1 MHRMTGTD
9 AGFLSIET
17 DRWPMHTL
25 KISIID
31 PGPDY
36 SFERAKEYFARNIHR
51 LPPLRWRMLPTPLRI
66 NHPLLLPDPEFDI
79 DFHVHRMYCPP
90 PGGPKE
96 FGALVSDLVRRP
108 LERTRPLW
116 EMYLVEGLEE
126 GKVASVVKL
135 HHALADG
142 AASAVLLNE
151 FFVKMPGAEHPPEAE
166 PWNPEPLPG
175 KAKLI
180 ALGVRDAAR
189 LVRHDGPVFLKRAK
203 EVKIWRKSQPDDP
216 ALKAPAPFS
225 APELPI
231 NHDVSQ
237 HRNFAFTT
245 LSLQDAKDVRT
256 KFGTTINDVALAVT
270 AGALRRYLL
279 AHDMLPEQPLVAL
292 MPFSTREPGD
302 NPMWGNHVYM
312 MWVRLRTDVADPVER
327 LRAARG
333 EAALTKEEMMGT
345 KGARID
351 DMTELGPPVFSTV
364 LTKFVQFL
372 ARTTKKPL
380 YNVVM
385 SNVAGPSEPLFAGT
399 HPVSAFYSVANI
411 SEDMPLNMTMWSYV
425 DQLNFS
431 LLSCA
436 KQIPDLWT
444 ITDGIREE
452 LALLV
457 KAASSDE

>member
-9 AGFLSIET
+9 AGFLYLE
-17 DRWPMHTL
+17 DDHFPMHTL
-25 KISIID
+25 KVSVID

-36 SFERAKEYFARNIHR
+36 SFERAKEYFASNIHR
-51 LPPLRWRMLPTPLRI
+51 LSPLRWRMVPTPLRI
-66 NHPLLLPDPEFDI
+66 NHPLLVPDPDFDI
-79 DFHVHRMYCPP
+79 DFHVHRTYCPP

-96 FGALVSDLVRRP
+96 FGGLVSDLVRRP

-116 EMYLVEGLEE
+116 EMYLVEGLEG

-151 FFVKMPGAEHPPEAE
+151 FFVKMPGAEHPPEAQ
-166 PWNPEPLPG
+166 PWDPKPLPG
-175 KAKLI
+175 KVKLF

-189 LVRHDGPVFLKRAK
+189 LVRHDGPVFLQRAK
-203 EVKIWRKSQPDDP
+203 EVKVWRKGQPDDP
-216 ALKAPAPFS
+216 ALKAPTPFS
-225 APELPI
+225 APTLPI
-231 NHDVSQ
+231 NHDVSR

-245 LSLQDAKDVRT
+245 LSLDDAKDVRA
-256 KFGTTINDVALAVT
+256 KFGTKINDVALAIT
-270 AGALRRYLL
+270 AGAMRRYLL
-279 AHDMLPEQPLVAL
+279 ARDMLPEQPLVAL

-302 NPMWGNHVYM
+302 IPMWGNHVYL

-327 LRAARG
+327 LRAARD
-333 EAALTKEEMMGT
+333 EASLTKEEVMGT

-351 DMTELGPPVFSTV
+351 DMVELGPPIFAIA
-364 LTKFVQFL
+364 LTKLIQL
-372 ARTTKKPL
+372 LGRKTKKTL

-385 SNVAGPSEPLFAGT
+385 SNVQGPTEPLFAGT
-399 HPVSAFYSVANI
+399 HPVSAFYSVANV
-411 SEDMPLNMTMWSYV
+411 SEDMPLNMTMWSYI
-425 DQLNFS
+425 DQMNFS
-431 LLSCA
+431 LLACP
-436 KQIPDLWT
+436 KQIPDLWE

-457 KAASSDE
+457 KAASGE